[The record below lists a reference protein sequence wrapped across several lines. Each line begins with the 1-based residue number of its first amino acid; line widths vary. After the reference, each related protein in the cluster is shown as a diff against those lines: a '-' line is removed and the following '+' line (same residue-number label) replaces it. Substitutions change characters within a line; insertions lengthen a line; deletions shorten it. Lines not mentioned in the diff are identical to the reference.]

1 MTVDDTLQVP
11 GVEKGSLRDN
21 LEVLAFAMV
30 IIFFFK
36 TFVAQQ
42 FKIPTGSMRETLMIG
57 DHLLINKFIFAP
69 APSQFERT
77 IAPLRSVQRGDIIT
91 FRWPLDRDQD
101 YVKRA
106 VGLPG
111 DTLEIINKRL
121 YVNGHLVAGSFE
133 HHTPQPTLDEAG
145 HQSGAVLPGPWPP
158 ERFAGIP
165 SPGGSTWPFVE
176 AETLSLNR
184 QGMQS
189 LITDRFVDNLPL
201 ITIPPGYLFAM
212 GDNRDNSM
220 DSRYWGFVPIDH
232 LRGRPFLIW
241 WSFREG
247 AQDYENGRVP
257 NGPWDVLIDMTD
269 AVRFFFTRTR
279 WERTGMIPR

>member
-91 FRWPLDRDQD
+91 FRWPLDRDQ
-101 YVKRA
+101 
-106 VGLPG
+106 
-111 DTLEIINKRL
+111 
-121 YVNGHLVAGSFE
+121 
-133 HHTPQPTLDEAG
+133 
-145 HQSGAVLPGPWPP
+145 
-158 ERFAGIP
+158 
-165 SPGGSTWPFVE
+165 
-176 AETLSLNR
+176 
-184 QGMQS
+184 
-189 LITDRFVDNLPL
+189 IT
-201 ITIPPGYLFAM
+201 
-212 GDNRDNSM
+212 
-220 DSRYWGFVPIDH
+220 
-232 LRGRPFLIW
+232 
-241 WSFREG
+241 
-247 AQDYENGRVP
+247 
-257 NGPWDVLIDMTD
+257 
-269 AVRFFFTRTR
+269 
-279 WERTGMIPR
+279 

>member
-1 MTVDDTLQVP
+1 MADKTTVIP
-11 GVEKGSLRDN
+11 GVEKGTIRGN
-21 LEVLAFAMV
+21 AEVLAFAMI

-57 DHLLINKFIFAP
+57 DHLLINKFIFAK
-69 APSQFERT
+69 APSSLERT
-77 IAPLRSVQRGDIIT
+77 IAPIRPVQRGDIVT

-106 VGLPG
+106 VALPG

-121 YVNGHLVAGSFE
+121 YVNGQLVTGLFQY
-133 HHTPQPTLDEAG
+133 HTPQPSIDAAG
-145 HQSGAVLPGPWPP
+145 QQSGAVVPGPWPP

-165 SPGGSTWPFVE
+165 VPSGGTWPFVE
-176 AETLSLNR
+176 SDTQDMNR

-189 LITDRFVDNLPL
+189 LITDRFADNLPL

-220 DSRYWGFVPIDH
+220 DSRYWGFVPMDH

-247 AQDYENGRVP
+247 AEDYQSGRVP
-257 NGPWDVLIDMTD
+257 SGPLDVVMDMTD

-279 WERTGMIPR
+279 WERTGVIPR

>member
-1 MTVDDTLQVP
+1 MADETIAIP
-11 GVEKGSLRDN
+11 GVEKGTIRDN
-21 LEVLAFAMV
+21 AEVLAFAMI

-57 DHLLINKFIFAP
+57 DHLLINKFIFAKTP
-69 APSQFERT
+69 TGMERA
-77 IAPLRSVQRGDIIT
+77 IVPIRPVQRGDIIT

-106 VGLPG
+106 VALPG

-121 YVNGHLVAGSFE
+121 YINGQLIAGTFQ
-133 HHTPQPTLDEAG
+133 HHTPQPSTDEAG
-145 HQSGAVLPGPWPP
+145 HQSGEVLSGPWPL
-158 ERFAGIP
+158 ERFAGTP
-165 SPGGSTWPFVE
+165 SPSGGTWPFME
-176 AETLSLNR
+176 SDTLDMNR

-201 ITIPPGYLFAM
+201 MKIPSGYLFAM

-247 AQDYENGRVP
+247 AKDYESGHVP
-257 NGPWDVLIDMTD
+257 NGPFDVIIDMTD

-279 WERTGMIPR
+279 WERTGVIPR